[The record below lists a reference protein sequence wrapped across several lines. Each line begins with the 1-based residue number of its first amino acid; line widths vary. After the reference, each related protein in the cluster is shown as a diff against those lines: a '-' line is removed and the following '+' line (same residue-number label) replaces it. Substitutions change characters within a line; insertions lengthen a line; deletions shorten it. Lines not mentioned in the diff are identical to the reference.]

1 MKNKEIFVGGGII
14 DQWGTFKRN
23 KRDIIKEFTNE
34 GIDYIL
40 VNNLNGYYNKALI
53 YQNKTNSNNYILV
66 SYNTIVAEVKKNKY
80 IIYGYYSETTK
91 RHINAFLH
99 HFGLETLSKRDI
111 LAIENKW
118 QNKNNMEV

>member
-1 MKNKEIFVGGGII
+1 MNNRTIFVGGKII

-40 VNNLNGYYNKALI
+40 INNLSGYYNKALI
-53 YQNKTNSNNYILV
+53 YQNKSNSNNYILV
-66 SYNTIVAEVKKNKY
+66 SYNTIVAEIKKDKY

-91 RHINAFLH
+91 RHINAFLQ
-99 HFGLETLSKRDI
+99 HFGLETLSKKEI
-111 LAIENKW
+111 LEVENEW
-118 QNKNNMEV
+118 QNK